1 MKRHS
6 QQRGLSITGFIVM
19 LVSFAV
25 FAFGSGWFF
34 KHYFANRYFLVKSS
48 SSEFPYEINVDAAPA
63 GLTTDG
69 SSLVFS
75 NRVSP
80 WGFVR
85 LTPME
90 NGHYQKESYPVL
102 DNKYQQQ
109 VSFNGVTWNGKTFV
123 ATADGSWFDSPYPVV
138 FVELGA
144 DDFSI
149 RRVIGRAP
157 NHTHC
162 IAWDGITY
170 WAGLRYKDPEEDGP
184 PLLYRFDREMNLL
197 GRYPAPGKG
206 CQGLTWDGN
215 YLWWLDVFDDAVT
228 LFDVS
233 ASTPRKVHDYTF
245 TIAAPAGISFDGQS
259 IWIGDHAESQ
269 LHRLNQQLYFDWLG
283 KRFDINHHDQLTEA
297 VQSDQHDSRTD
308 NMEKLLQPFSRG
320 EVKTDA
326 IPGFVESLRKRYN
339 DGEIL
344 QILEKAREKTH
355 EESIISAIN
364 SELNRLAEPG
374 KIDYSDDSV
383 VDDESIKVTRFS
395 AEIVDNDLVA
405 SWKLVAGNDVYSG
418 IDAERPAEIPQDYD
432 FETFIR
438 YIVRVIDKR
447 TDEITEFNYDM
458 FYDEEAREGV
468 TLIKRI
474 LPGEYRIDI
483 DINAQ
488 YFTRT
493 EAKKY
498 NSRFGLEMRY

>member
-1 MKRHS
+1 MKRYS

-25 FAFGSGWFF
+25 FAFGAGWFF

-90 NGHYQKESYPVL
+90 SGHYQKESYPVL

-109 VSFNGVTWNGKTFV
+109 VSFYGIAWNGETFV
-123 ATADGSWFDSPYPVV
+123 ATADGSWFDSPYSVV
-138 FVELGA
+138 FVELEPG
-144 DDFSI
+144 DFSI
-149 RRVIGRAP
+149 RRVIGPAP
-157 NHTHC
+157 QYTHC
-162 IAWDGITY
+162 VTWDGISY
-170 WAGLRYKDPEEDGP
+170 WAGLRYNNRDEDGA
-184 PLLYRFDREMNLL
+184 PLLYRFDRKMNLL
-197 GRYPAPGKG
+197 GSYLAPGKG

-228 LFDVS
+228 LFDIS
-233 ASTPRKVHDYTF
+233 ASTPRKVHNYTF
-245 TIAAPAGISFDGQS
+245 TIAAPAGISFDGQN

-283 KRFDINHHDQLTEA
+283 NRFDINHHDQLTEA
-297 VQSDQHDSRTD
+297 VQSNQHDPRTED
-308 NMEKLLQPFSRG
+308 IERLLQPFAQG
-320 EVKTDA
+320 EMKAVA
-326 IPGFVESLRKRYN
+326 IPDFVKSLGGRYN

-344 QILEKAREKTH
+344 QILQKAREKADD
-355 EESIISAIN
+355 ENIVSAIN

-374 KIDYSDDSV
+374 KIDYSDDSP
-383 VDDESIKVTRFS
+383 VDDASIKVAYFN
-395 AEIVDNDLVA
+395 AEIMGDDLVA
-405 SWKLVAGNDVYSG
+405 SWKLVAGNDIYTG
-418 IDAERPAEIPQDYD
+418 IDAARPAGIPQDYD

-438 YIVRVIDKR
+438 YLVRVTDQR
-447 TDEITEFNYDM
+447 TDEITELNYDM
-458 FYDEEAREGV
+458 FYDEESREGV
-468 TLIKRI
+468 ILIKRI
-474 LPGEYRIDI
+474 QPGEYSIDI

-488 YFTRT
+488 YFTKT
-493 EAKKY
+493 EAKEY
-498 NSRFGLEMRY
+498 NSRFGLEIRY